1 MDTTNPNQD
10 YVPRAPMNSPRSLI
24 SASSTLSF
32 SSDCEVLTLASETS
46 ILDEEE
52 SFDWFDKFLHFI
64 ARRKRKLFIDTD
76 GQSQIIS
83 VEESKKRLLY
93 FSLGLTIVLW
103 LVANIMLGG
112 YINIRVSSKGTIYL
126 PAPMTSNKN
135 ESMSMPIPKIA
146 LIDSMGSGYLYKYV
160 MLKNQSF
167 GLEWTLKLPSSQT
180 CNLCLFT
187 SYSMV
192 KFTGY
197 VANKNLHILRLDG
210 KIDGTIIYSNN
221 THRKM
226 PKSKFIY
233 KDAEN
238 LFPTSVVMTQKFL
251 WVFGTT
257 LLNSPNA
264 GRKSYF
270 WSIHRKKWLKGPTL
284 PNPVNVGC
292 GVAQNRSH
300 VTLFTLPHEMD
311 DPCIRMWT
319 YDLIHQIWT
328 TKESCYISFETT
340 LSSNSIVHRN
350 IESSLIFD
358 KNGEM

>member
-1 MDTTNPNQD
+1 
-10 YVPRAPMNSPRSLI
+10 
-24 SASSTLSF
+24 
-32 SSDCEVLTLASETS
+32 
-46 ILDEEE
+46 
-52 SFDWFDKFLHFI
+52 
-64 ARRKRKLFIDTD
+64 
-76 GQSQIIS
+76 
-83 VEESKKRLLY
+83 
-93 FSLGLTIVLW
+93 
-103 LVANIMLGG
+103 
-112 YINIRVSSKGTIYL
+112 
-126 PAPMTSNKN
+126 MTSNKN

-167 GLEWTLKLPSSQT
+167 EFEWTVKLPSPYIQNT
-180 CNLCLFT
+180 FT
-187 SYSMV
+187 DYPRL
-192 KFTGY
+192 KFCGY

-210 KIDGTIIYSNN
+210 KLDGTIIYSNN

-264 GRKSYF
+264 GRKSYL

-284 PNPVNVGC
+284 PKPVNVGS

-300 VTLFTLPHEMD
+300 VILFTFSHEID

-328 TKESCYISFETT
+328 TKESCYIYFETT
-340 LSSNSIVHRN
+340 LSSNSFVHRN